1 MSGSLALF
9 LLVLLIIAMVFVF
22 TMIELN
28 RFEETLTSFCNRLK
42 DRYNMEEELK
52 RELEAKF
59 SDTKKKSPKT

>member
-22 TMIELN
+22 TMVELN

>member
-1 MSGSLALF
+1 
-9 LLVLLIIAMVFVF
+9 MVFVF
-22 TMIELN
+22 TMVELN
-28 RFEETLTSFCNRLK
+28 LFEETLTSFCNRLK